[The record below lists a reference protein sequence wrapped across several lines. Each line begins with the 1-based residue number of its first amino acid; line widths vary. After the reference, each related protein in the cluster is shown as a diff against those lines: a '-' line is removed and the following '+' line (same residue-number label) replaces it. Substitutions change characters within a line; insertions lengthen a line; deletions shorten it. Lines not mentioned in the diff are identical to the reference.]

1 MKEFDIFKN
10 PNEEEYNEITEA
22 VKVNDN
28 YCPCLSYKDEDTKCM
43 CKNFR
48 DSKDTDFCH
57 CGRFYKVKNYETLA
71 LLGDV
76 SEEDRTVTY
85 MDWFESLTH
94 QNFIVLG
101 IPLDLYNVN
110 CGSEKHLDLCKA
122 IVAKSDALVTLG
134 IDRQLYPIANELIEW
149 ASSIG
154 KKVLTREDLYNEI

>member
-28 YCPCLSYKDEDTKCM
+28 YCPCLSYKNEDTKCM

-71 LLGDV
+71 LLGDI
-76 SEEDRTVTY
+76 SDYTTQENY
-85 MDWFESLTH
+85 MDWFGSLTH

-110 CGSEKHLDLCKA
+110 CGSEEHLNLCKA

-134 IDRQLYPIANELIEW
+134 INQQLYPIADELIEW

>member
-10 PNEEEYNEITEA
+10 PNEEEYSEITEA
-22 VKVNDN
+22 VKINDN

-48 DSKDTDFCH
+48 DSKNTDFCH

-76 SEEDRTVTY
+76 SEEDRAATY
-85 MDWFESLTH
+85 MDWFGSLIH
-94 QNFIVLG
+94 QDFIVLG
-101 IPLDLYNVN
+101 IPLDLYNIN
-110 CGSEKHLDLCKA
+110 CRSEKYLNLCKA

-134 IDRQLYPIANELIEW
+134 IDQQLYPIANELIEW

-154 KKVLTREDLYNEI
+154 KKVLTREDLIQ

>member
-76 SEEDRTVTY
+76 SEEDRAVAY
-85 MDWFESLTH
+85 MDWFGSLTH

-110 CGSEKHLDLCKA
+110 CGSEQHLNLCKA

-134 IDRQLYPIANELIEW
+134 IDQQLYPIANELIEW